1 MLAPGRLWLDGHN
14 LSVDSSVG
22 ICALWCVVH
31 RVWDLGDVS
40 FCDQGIVPFDNLAD
54 SVEKCGDILG
64 EMELDD
70 VIQGER
76 ILILA

>member
-1 MLAPGRLWLDGHN
+1 M
-14 LSVDSSVG
+14 
-22 ICALWCVVH
+22 
-31 RVWDLGDVS
+31 S